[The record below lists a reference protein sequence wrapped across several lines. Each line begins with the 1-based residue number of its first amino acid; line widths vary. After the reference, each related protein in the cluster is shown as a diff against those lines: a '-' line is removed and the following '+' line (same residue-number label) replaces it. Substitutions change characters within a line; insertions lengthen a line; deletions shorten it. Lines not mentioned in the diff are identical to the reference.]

1 MNKNSIAKHVIKRVL
16 EPSDDKAMQRP
27 VDQAGQRNDPEIAL
41 QHRKH
46 WWSRKAQAE
55 IILSPQEHKILK
67 KVKKRAHFLDRGI
80 HCCCFAVGFDGLVGF
95 IPVIGDFIG
104 VFFALALVKTAT
116 KVGLPTPVI
125 RQMLINVVIDFS
137 LGLIPILGD
146 VMDIFYK
153 CNTRNA
159 VLLEEFL
166 MTRRRDQMLKD
177 QGKLPED
184 HLVGTG
190 PIPGTDNERPKGH
203 QGTPR
208 IRAYETDPFE
218 DQDRSSSGKQKLIG
232 NDTSKRSS
240 TAKSGSFF
248 TTSSSKRT

>member
-1 MNKNSIAKHVIKRVL
+1 
-16 EPSDDKAMQRP
+16 
-27 VDQAGQRNDPEIAL
+27 
-41 QHRKH
+41 
-46 WWSRKAQAE
+46 
-55 IILSPQEHKILK
+55 
-67 KVKKRAHFLDRGI
+67 
-80 HCCCFAVGFDGLVGF
+80 
-95 IPVIGDFIG
+95 
-104 VFFALALVKTAT
+104 
-116 KVGLPTPVI
+116 
-125 RQMLINVVIDFS
+125 
-137 LGLIPILGD
+137 
-146 VMDIFYK
+146 
-153 CNTRNA
+153 
-159 VLLEEFL
+159 

-218 DQDRSSSGKQKLIG
+218 DQDGSVSGKQKLIG

>member
-1 MNKNSIAKHVIKRVL
+1 
-16 EPSDDKAMQRP
+16 
-27 VDQAGQRNDPEIAL
+27 
-41 QHRKH
+41 
-46 WWSRKAQAE
+46 
-55 IILSPQEHKILK
+55 
-67 KVKKRAHFLDRGI
+67 
-80 HCCCFAVGFDGLVGF
+80 
-95 IPVIGDFIG
+95 
-104 VFFALALVKTAT
+104 
-116 KVGLPTPVI
+116 
-125 RQMLINVVIDFS
+125 
-137 LGLIPILGD
+137 
-146 VMDIFYK
+146 
-153 CNTRNA
+153 
-159 VLLEEFL
+159 

-218 DQDRSSSGKQKLIG
+218 DQDRSSSSGKQKLIG